1 MSGSFNSFNSN
12 IPQTSLDSA
21 YQFSTFSS
29 FINNNINPTSQNT
42 INQTYST
49 KFSPICIFCSSKDSN
64 PLSRDG
70 GSLRQCNNCKKQF
83 KAVIIK

>member
-1 MSGSFNSFNSN
+1 MSGSFNSFNSS

-29 FINNNINPTSQNT
+29 FINNNIHSSQNA

-49 KFSPICIFCSSKDSN
+49 KFSSICIFCSSKDSN